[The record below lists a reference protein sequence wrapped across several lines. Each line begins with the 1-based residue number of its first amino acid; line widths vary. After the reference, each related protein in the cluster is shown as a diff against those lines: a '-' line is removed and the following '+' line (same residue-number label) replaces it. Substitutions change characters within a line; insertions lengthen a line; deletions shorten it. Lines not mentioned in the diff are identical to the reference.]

1 MKDPMTPP
9 VPMMANELENLEKLR
24 EYMSETEFEQY
35 LEKRAI
41 EALIKYRA
49 TSDLEALEEMQ
60 FFMHRITHEIILGLK
75 KSGEAQTLQDQIKRL
90 NTLAE
95 MHEGRDGM
103 V

>member
-1 MKDPMTPP
+1 MPP
-9 VPMMANELENLEKLR
+9 VPMMADELENLEKLR
-24 EYMSETEFEQY
+24 KYMSETEFQQY

-60 FFMHRITHEIILGLK
+60 FFMHRITHEIFLGLK
-75 KSGEAQTLQDQIKRL
+75 KSDQKSTVQDQIKRL
-90 NTLAE
+90 NLMARIY
-95 MHEGRDGM
+95 EGRDGM

>member
-1 MKDPMTPP
+1 MKDPMMPP
-9 VPMMANELENLEKLR
+9 VPMMADELENLEKLR
-24 EYMSETEFEQY
+24 KYMSETEFQQY

-60 FFMHRITHEIILGLK
+60 FFMHRITHEIFLGLK
-75 KSGEAQTLQDQIKRL
+75 KSDQKSTVQDQIKRL
-90 NTLAE
+90 NLMARIY
-95 MHEGRDGM
+95 EGRDGM